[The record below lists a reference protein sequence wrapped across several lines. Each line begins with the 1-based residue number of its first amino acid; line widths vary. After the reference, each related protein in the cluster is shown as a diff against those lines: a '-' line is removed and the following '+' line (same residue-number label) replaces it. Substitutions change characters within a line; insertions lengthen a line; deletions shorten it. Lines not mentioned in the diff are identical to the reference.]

1 MAELRVLL
9 VDDEPLVRQGIR
21 DFLAFE
27 PDVAIVGECGNGVEA
42 LETITREP
50 VDLVFLD
57 VQMPELD
64 GIAVA
69 AALAEQGGPAVVFVT
84 AYSEHA
90 VRAFEV
96 NAVDYV
102 LKPFDRE
109 RFSAALARAR
119 ARHAGGDR
127 EELSRRLAEVLAQL
141 QRAQGHARRLLVRS
155 DGRIRFVPVDDI
167 DWIEAA
173 DNYARLHV
181 GAERHLVRETMGSLE
196 ARLDPARFARIH
208 RSTIVNLARIRELQP
223 TFNGEYTVF
232 LQTGSRLTLSRGYRE
247 TLRARLGADW

>member
-1 MAELRVLL
+1 VPELRVLL

-21 DFLAFE
+21 DFLEAE
-27 PDVAIVGECGNGVEA
+27 PDVSIVGECGNGVEA
-42 LETITREP
+42 LETIARDP

-64 GIAVA
+64 GLGVA
-69 AALAEQGGPAVVFVT
+69 AELAEQNGPAVVFVT

-109 RFSAALARAR
+109 RFSAALARVR
-119 ARHAGGDR
+119 ARRASGEQ
-127 EELSRRLAEVLAQL
+127 EELSRRLSAVLAEL
-141 QRAQGHARRLLVRS
+141 QRAQGHAQRLLVRLE
-155 DGRIRFVPVDDI
+155 GRIRFVAVDDI

-181 GAERHLVRETMGSLE
+181 GPERHLIRETMGSLE

-208 RSTIVNLARIRELQP
+208 RSTIVSLAKIRELQP
-223 TFNGEYTVF
+223 TFNGEYAVF
-232 LQTGSRLTLSRGYRE
+232 LHSGTKLTLSRGYRD

>member
-21 DFLAFE
+21 DFLETE
-27 PDVAIVGECGNGVEA
+27 PDVTIVGECGNGIEA
-42 LETITREP
+42 LETIAREP

-64 GIAVA
+64 GIGVA
-69 AALAEQGGPAVVFVT
+69 AALAEQRGPAVVFVT

-102 LKPFDRE
+102 LKPFDHE

-119 ARHAGGDR
+119 ARRASGEQ
-127 EELSRRLAEVLAQL
+127 EEL
-141 QRAQGHARRLLVRS
+141 ARRLGSVLAELQRERGHSQRVLVRS
-155 DGRIRFVPVDDI
+155 EGRIRFVAVDDI

-173 DNYARLHV
+173 DNYARLHA
-181 GAERHLVRETMGSLE
+181 GTERHLVRETMASLE
-196 ARLDPARFARIH
+196 ARLDPMRFARIH
-208 RSTIVNLARIRELQP
+208 RSAIVNLARIKELQP
-223 TFNGEYTVF
+223 TFNGEYAVF
-232 LQTGSRLTLSRGYRE
+232 LTSGEKLTLSRGYRDS
-247 TLRARLGADW
+247 LREKIGSGW

>member
-1 MAELRVLL
+1 MAELRVLV

-21 DFLAFE
+21 DFLETE
-27 PDVAIVGECGNGVEA
+27 PDVAVVGECGNGVEA
-42 LETITREP
+42 LETIAREP

-64 GIAVA
+64 GIGVA
-69 AALAEQGGPAVVFVT
+69 AALAGQSGPAVVFVT

-102 LKPFDRE
+102 LKPFDRD

-119 ARHAGGDR
+119 ARRAGG
-127 EELSRRLAEVLAQL
+127 EQAELSRRLAAVLVEL
-141 QRAQGHARRLLVRS
+141 QRSQGHAQRVLVRS
-155 DGRIRFVPVDDI
+155 EGRIRFVAVDDI

-173 DNYARLHV
+173 DNYARLHA
-181 GAERHLVRETMGSLE
+181 GAERHLIRETMGSLE
-196 ARLDPARFARIH
+196 ARLDPMRFARIH
-208 RSTIVNLARIRELQP
+208 RSAIVNLARIRELQP
-223 TFNGEYTVF
+223 TFNGEYAVI
-232 LQTGSRLTLSRGYRE
+232 LHSGAKLTLSRGYRE
-247 TLRARLGADW
+247 ALRAKIGSGW

>member
-21 DFLAFE
+21 DFLAEE
-27 PDVAIVGECGNGVEA
+27 PDVTVVGESGNGIEA
-42 LETITREP
+42 LEAIARER
-50 VDLVFLD
+50 VDLIFLD
-57 VQMPELD
+57 IQMPELD
-64 GIAVA
+64 GLGVA
-69 AALAEQGGPAVVFVT
+69 SALAEQGGPAVVFVT

-102 LKPFDRE
+102 MKPFDRE

-119 ARHAGGDR
+119 ARRESVGQ
-127 EELSRRLAEVLAQL
+127 EELARRLAAVLAEL
-141 QRAQGHARRLLVRS
+141 QQSRGQPQRVLVRS
-155 DGRIRFVPVDDI
+155 DGRIRFVPVADI

-181 GAERHLVRETMGSLE
+181 GTERHLVRETMASLE
-196 ARLDPARFARIH
+196 ARLDGARFARIH
-208 RSTIVNLARIRELQP
+208 RSAIVNIGKIRELQP
-223 TFNGEYTVF
+223 TFNGEYSV
-232 LQTGSRLTLSRGYRE
+232 LLHSGAKLTLSRGYRDG
-247 TLRARLGADW
+247 LREKLGAW